1 MVDENKDKNLTN
13 RESEKKTVS
22 DVQKFK
28 DALMTP
34 TASNY
39 KSTVVVDR
47 GMLEEGITGDDA
59 MDEEEMVEFKSL
71 RENTT
76 RLLNQFATR
85 DFTDRAENVF
95 DAVKELRELV
105 GAPKVGSAAIKWVR
119 TTIKALHELQ
129 DISVEEKFIR
139 DDKRIFST
147 RSFKKPGEMFMF
159 SYVPKTRTTLN
170 YYDTF
175 PCVYILEMY
184 QDGFLGIN
192 FHYLPLNLRERLFL
206 RLQKFRSGDYKNKKT
221 RLVLKYKKLI
231 NTPRIR
237 EFLKPCIK
245 RYYYKRMDSYLLR
258 IPPEDWYIAV
268 FLPLSRFK
276 KAHRQLVYRNSRLEI
291 SRDRLNRGREEDLA

>member
-59 MDEEEMVEFKSL
+59 MDEEEMVKFKSL

-76 RLLNQFATR
+76 RLNQFATR

-105 GAPKVGSAAIKWVR
+105 
-119 TTIKALHELQ
+119 E
-129 DISVEEKFIR
+129 
-139 DDKRIFST
+139 
-147 RSFKKPGEMFMF
+147 RS
-159 SYVPKTRTTLN
+159 
-170 YYDTF
+170 
-175 PCVYILEMY
+175 
-184 QDGFLGIN
+184 
-192 FHYLPLNLRERLFL
+192 
-206 RLQKFRSGDYKNKKT
+206 
-221 RLVLKYKKLI
+221 
-231 NTPRIR
+231 
-237 EFLKPCIK
+237 
-245 RYYYKRMDSYLLR
+245 
-258 IPPEDWYIAV
+258 
-268 FLPLSRFK
+268 
-276 KAHRQLVYRNSRLEI
+276 
-291 SRDRLNRGREEDLA
+291 

>member
-1 MVDENKDKNLTN
+1 
-13 RESEKKTVS
+13 
-22 DVQKFK
+22 
-28 DALMTP
+28 
-34 TASNY
+34 
-39 KSTVVVDR
+39 
-47 GMLEEGITGDDA
+47 MLEEGITGDDA

-95 DAVKELRELV
+95 DSVKELRELV

-119 TTIKALHELQ
+119 TTIK
-129 DISVEEKFIR
+129 
-139 DDKRIFST
+139 
-147 RSFKKPGEMFMF
+147 KPGEMFMF
-159 SYVPKTRTTLN
+159 SYIPKTRTTLN

-206 RLQKFRSGDYKNKKT
+206 RLQRFRSVAYQNKKT
-221 RLVLKYKKLI
+221 RLVLKYDKLI
-231 NTPRIR
+231 KTPRIR
-237 EFLKPCIK
+237 EFMKPCIK